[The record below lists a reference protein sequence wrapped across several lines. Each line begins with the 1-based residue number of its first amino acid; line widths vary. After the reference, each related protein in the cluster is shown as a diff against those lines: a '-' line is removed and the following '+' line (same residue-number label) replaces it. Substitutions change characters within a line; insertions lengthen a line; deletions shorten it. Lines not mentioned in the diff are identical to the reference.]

1 LISLRYL
8 KFALIAYL
16 AGGVG
21 LILMLPT
28 HPEINL
34 WLVALSIFCAVP
46 FMSLVVTRLPVFR
59 NFYRQH
65 QSILDDGI
73 RSANDRRAAS
83 PMAGLVTGGVIA
95 LTLLF
100 LGVSDIVVPA
110 FCGAVGAGVMS
121 FYHEPP

>member
-1 LISLRYL
+1 MISLRYL

-16 AGGVG
+16 AGGFS
-21 LILMLPT
+21 LLLMLPS
-28 HPEINL
+28 HPEVNN

-46 FMSLVVTRLPVFR
+46 FMSLVITRLPVFR

-65 QSILDDGI
+65 HSILDDGV

-83 PMAGLVTGGVIA
+83 PMAALVTGGVIA
-95 LTLLF
+95 LILQF
-100 LGVSDIVVPA
+100 LGVSDIAVPA

>member
-1 LISLRYL
+1 MSLRYV

-16 AGGVG
+16 AGG
-21 LILMLPT
+21 LSLLLMLPS
-28 HPEINL
+28 HPEVNL

-65 QSILDDGI
+65 HSILDDGV
-73 RSANDRRAAS
+73 RTADDRRAAS
-83 PMAGLVTGGVIA
+83 PMAALVTGGVIA
-95 LTLLF
+95 LTFQL
-100 LGVSDIVVPA
+100 LGVSDIAVPA

>member
-1 LISLRYL
+1 M
-8 KFALIAYL
+8 AYL
-16 AGGVG
+16 ASGVTF
-21 LILMLPT
+21 ILMLPS
-28 HPEINL
+28 HPEVNL

-65 QSILDDGI
+65 HSIFDNGV
-73 RSANDRRAAS
+73 RSANDRRAAA
-83 PMAGLVTGGVIA
+83 PMAGLVTGAVLAVI
-95 LTLLF
+95 LLPT
-100 LGVSDIVVPA
+100 GVSDIVVPA